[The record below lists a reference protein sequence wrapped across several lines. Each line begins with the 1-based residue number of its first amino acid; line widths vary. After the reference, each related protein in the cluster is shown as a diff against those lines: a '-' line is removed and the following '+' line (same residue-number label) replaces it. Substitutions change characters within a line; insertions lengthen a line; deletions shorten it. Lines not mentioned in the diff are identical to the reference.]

1 MTLQNSRINLKII
14 KAFGHFGNNQI
25 RLNCNMDSGRVL
37 GVKINDTVNN
47 NVNTNNKI
55 HLTNNNSRQQ

>member
-1 MTLQNSRINLKII
+1 
-14 KAFGHFGNNQI
+14 
-25 RLNCNMDSGRVL
+25 MDSGRIL

-55 HLTNNNSRQQ
+55 QLTNNNSRQQ